1 MANDVEIAPLL
12 DTGYAVQQI
21 QEGKNAV
28 FKDGRLVYIILD
40 VDKPGKYFFD
50 LRTVFNA
57 TTGEGGKDLKIMFM
71 NNVTPWQLNGKTIG
85 IHGWYPSGVDYHV
98 TGSPCQANSSLYDFV
113 FPLGMFQEAGIYKF
127 QFEITDESGN
137 LATSHY
143 CFFQVTQNATTM
155 AFNWNNGVNPF
166 DSDYAK
172 WKNDVN
178 TKYNDFLDKINTL
191 NDTSDRIEKLM
202 QDTLEKTNQYV
213 EQAWDNKLASENTWT
228 GKQHFNGGVTAST
241 VGGNMLSGSN
251 LSIDSSAT
259 LPANTTFGGKFSA
272 MNIFRYVSTSD
283 NVTLLNA
290 TKSANTDSSKTW
302 MWSERYETHAE
313 ETNYPHFFFYFALKI
328 DCSDTGKPIAQFPS
342 GFFKGANSGPI
353 SISVGSGTIG
363 IYPKASDDCLY
374 LQYASGV
381 SGQVTL
387 ATKIWS

>member
-1 MANDVEIAPLL
+1 MANDVEIVPLL

-213 EQAWDNKLASENTWT
+213 EQAWDNKLSGDNTW
-228 GKQHFNGGVTAST
+228 
-241 VGGNMLSGSN
+241 SGSN
-251 LSIDSSAT
+251 TFSGNAT
-259 LPANTTFGGKFSA
+259 FNGS
-272 MNIFRYVSTSD
+272 
-283 NVTLLNA
+283 LNA
-290 TKSANTDSSKTW
+290 SGAVGLPNKTKINNEFSLGNVFRLDKSVDGSQATYLNGTKTANSSIQSW
-302 MWSERYETHAE
+302 LWGERYNKEMDKL
-313 ETNYPHFFFYFALKI
+313 NSPHFFIYMAFALN
-328 DCSDTGKPIAQFPS
+328 CSDVGKAFAQFHT
-342 GFFKGANSGPI
+342 GFFKGCNSGPI
-353 SISVGSGTIG
+353 TIPIESGSAKFHVDESSDLLILDSVSGISGT
-363 IYPKASDDCLY
+363 
-374 LQYASGV
+374 
-381 SGQVTL
+381 VTVG
-387 ATKIWS
+387 TKIWI